1 MRPHSTH
8 YGTAAM
14 SQSAHPETIKDL
26 IGVGFGPSNLALAI
40 ALEELAQSQ
49 GHALD
54 ALFIDKQKE
63 YRWHGE
69 TLATQSELQISFL
82 KDLVSLR
89 NPTSPYSFVNYLH
102 QKQRLADFINLG
114 TFYPCRLEYN
124 DYLRWAA
131 EHFASQAVYGEEV
144 LRIEPEVKAG
154 RVEHLR
160 LVSRDGQ
167 GREFSRRTRSVVV
180 GSGGTPK
187 IPEKFTAFKDDPRVF
202 HHSQYLSSLNKL
214 PCTAGKPM
222 RIAVIGSGQSAAE
235 AFIDLNDSYPSV
247 KVDMVL
253 RGSALKPADDSP
265 FVNEIFAPDYTD
277 LVYNEP
283 ADQRAKLLGEYHN
296 TNYSVVDLDLIERI
310 YGILY
315 RQKVAHQFRHNVL
328 CRRQVEAV
336 VATRDGIE
344 LTLRDLATGQQQTHR
359 YDAVILATG
368 YERRSHRDLL
378 APLADYLEDFSVDRN
393 YRVLASPDL
402 QASVYLQGFC
412 ENSHG
417 LSDTLLSVLPSRAA
431 EISQALYHDLAR
443 QQGKAQPA
451 VALTSA

>member
-1 MRPHSTH
+1 
-8 YGTAAM
+8 M
-14 SQSAHPETIKDL
+14 SQPAHPETIKDL

-54 ALFIDKQKE
+54 ALFIDKQKD

-102 QKQRLADFINLG
+102 HKQRLADFINLG

-131 EHFASQAVYGEEV
+131 EQFADQAVYGEQV
-144 LRIEPEVKAG
+144 LRIEPELNAG

-160 LVSRDGQ
+160 LISRDAH
-167 GREFSRRTRSVVV
+167 GREMSRRTRAVVV

-187 IPEKFTAFKDDPRVF
+187 IPEKFGAFKDDPRVF
-202 HHSQYLSSLNKL
+202 HHSQYLSSLDKL
-214 PCTAGKPM
+214 PCSAGQPM

-265 FVNEIFAPDYTD
+265 FVNEIFSPDYTD
-277 LVYNEP
+277 LVFNEP

-296 TNYSVVDLDLIERI
+296 TNYSVVDLNLIERI

-336 VATRDGIE
+336 VATRNGIE
-344 LTLRDLATGQQQTHR
+344 LTLRDLATGQHQTHR

-368 YERRSHRDLL
+368 YERRSHRELL
-378 APLADYLEDFSVDRN
+378 APLADYVQDFAVDRH
-393 YRVLASPDL
+393 YRVLSSPDM
-402 QASVYLQGFC
+402 QACVYLQGFC
-412 ENSHG
+412 ESSHG

-431 EISQALYHDLAR
+431 EIGQALYRDLAHQR
-443 QQGKAQPA
+443 GTPQPA

>member
-1 MRPHSTH
+1 
-8 YGTAAM
+8 M
-14 SQSAHPETIKDL
+14 SQSSQQETIKDL

-40 ALEELAQSQ
+40 ALEELAESQ

-54 ALFIDKQKE
+54 ALFIDKQQD

-131 EHFASQAVYGEEV
+131 EHFATQAVYGQEV
-144 LRIEPEVKAG
+144 LRIEPELNAG

-160 LVSRDGQ
+160 LVSRDAQ
-167 GREFSRRTRSVVV
+167 GREYSRRTRSVVV

-187 IPEKFTAFKDDPRVF
+187 IPEKFGAFKDDPRVF

-214 PCTAGKPM
+214 PCTDGKPM

-247 KVDMVL
+247 KVDMIL

-265 FVNEIFAPDYTD
+265 FVNEIFSPDYTD

-283 ADQRAKLLGEYHN
+283 ADQRSKLLGEYHN
-296 TNYSVVDLDLIERI
+296 TNYSVVDLNLIERI

-315 RQKVAHQFRHNVL
+315 RQKVAHQHRHNVL

-336 VATRDGIE
+336 VATREGLE

-378 APLADYLEDFSVDRN
+378 APLAGYLDDFSVDRN

-417 LSDTLLSVLPSRAA
+417 LSDTLLSVLPARAA
-431 EISQALYHDLAR
+431 EIGQALYQDLA
-443 QQGKAQPA
+443 QLHGKPQPA
-451 VALTSA
+451 VALTRA

>member
-1 MRPHSTH
+1 MTQ
-8 YGTAAM
+8 A
-14 SQSAHPETIKDL
+14 SQQETIKDL

-40 ALEELAQSQ
+40 ALEELAESQ
-49 GHALD
+49 GRALD
-54 ALFIDKQKE
+54 ALFIEKQRD

-131 EHFASQAVYGEEV
+131 EHFATQAVYGEEV
-144 LRIEPEVKAG
+144 LRIEPELTQG

-160 LVSRDGQ
+160 LVSRDAE
-167 GREFSRRTRSVVV
+167 GREYSRRARSVVV

-187 IPEKFTAFKDDPRVF
+187 IPETFAAFKNDPRVF
-202 HHSQYLSSLNKL
+202 HHSRYLSSLSQL
-214 PCTAGKPM
+214 PCNAGKPM

-247 KVDMVL
+247 KVDMIL
-253 RGSALKPADDSP
+253 RASALKPADDSP

-283 ADQRAKLLGEYHN
+283 ADQRSKLLDEYHN
-296 TNYSVVDLDLIERI
+296 TNYSVVDLNLIERI
-310 YGILY
+310 YAILY

-328 CRRQVEAV
+328 CRRQVDAV
-336 VATRDGIE
+336 VGNADGIE
-344 LTLRDLATGQQQTHR
+344 LTLSDLATGQQQTHR

-378 APLADYLEDFSVDRN
+378 APLAGYLEDFNVDRN
-393 YRVLASPDL
+393 YRVLTSPDL
-402 QASVYLQGFC
+402 KASVYLQGFC

-431 EISQALYHDLAR
+431 EIGRALYQDLPSLR
-443 QQGKAQPA
+443 TLPLPEA
-451 VALTSA
+451 VLSRA

>member
-1 MRPHSTH
+1 MSQPHSPQQVH
-8 YGTAAM
+8 
-14 SQSAHPETIKDL
+14 DL

-40 ALEELAQSQ
+40 ALEELAETH

-54 ALFIDKQKE
+54 ALFIDKQSD
-63 YRWHGE
+63 YRWHGN

-131 EHFASQAVYGEEV
+131 EHFATQAQYGEEV
-144 LRIEPEVKAG
+144 TRIEPVLDAG
-154 RVEHLR
+154 KVRQLRV
-160 LVSRDGQ
+160 VSRDAQ
-167 GREFSRRTRSVVV
+167 GREHARLSRAVVV

-187 IPEKFTAFKDDPRVF
+187 VPDSFRAFKDDPRVF
-202 HHSQYLSSLNKL
+202 HHSTYLSSLATL
-214 PCTAGKPM
+214 PCNQGKPM
-222 RIAVIGSGQSAAE
+222 RIAIVGSGQSAAE
-235 AFIDLNDSYPSV
+235 AFIDLNDSFPSV
-247 KVDMVL
+247 KVDMIV
-253 RGSALKPADDSP
+253 RSSALKPADDSP

-277 LVYNEP
+277 LVFNQDQ
-283 ADQRAKLLGEYHN
+283 ADRQKLIAEYHN
-296 TNYSVVDLDLIERI
+296 TNYSVVDIDLLERI

-315 RQKVAHQFRHNVL
+315 RQKVAHQYRHAVL
-328 CRRQVEAV
+328 CRRQVQA
-336 VATRDGIE
+336 ATATAEGIE
-344 LTLRDLATGQQQTHR
+344 LTLQDLATQQSQTHR

-378 APLADYLEDFSVDRN
+378 APLQGYLQDFNVERDYRALSSAE
-393 YRVLASPDL
+393 L
-402 QASVYLQGFC
+402 QAPVYLQGFC
-412 ENSHG
+412 ETSHG

-431 EISQALYHDLAR
+431 EIGESLYKAL
-443 QQGKAQPA
+443 AQHAEA
-451 VALTSA
+451 VPLHAAAIALTRA

>member
-1 MRPHSTH
+1 
-8 YGTAAM
+8 M
-14 SQSAHPETIKDL
+14 SQTPETIKDL

-54 ALFIDKQKE
+54 ALFIDKQQN
-63 YRWHGE
+63 YRWHGD

-131 EHFASQAVYGEEV
+131 EHFATQAVYGEEV
-144 LRIEPEVKAG
+144 LRIEPEVHSG

-160 LVSRDGQ
+160 LISRDAQ
-167 GREFSRRTRSVVV
+167 GREYSRRTRSVVI

-187 IPEKFTAFKDDPRVF
+187 IPEKFSAFKDDPRVF
-202 HHSQYLSSLNKL
+202 HHSRYLSGLAKL
-214 PCTAGKPM
+214 ACADGKPM

-247 KVDMVL
+247 KVDMIL
-253 RGSALKPADDSP
+253 RATALKPADDSP

-283 ADQRAKLLGEYHN
+283 AEQRSKLIGEYHN
-296 TNYSVVDLDLIERI
+296 TNYSVVDLDLIDRI

-315 RQKVAHQFRHNVL
+315 RQKVAHQYRHNVL
-328 CRRQVEAV
+328 CRRNVEAV
-336 VATRDGIE
+336 VATAEGIE
-344 LTLRDLATGQQQTHR
+344 LTLRDLATDQQQTHR

-378 APLADYLEDFSVDRN
+378 APLQGYLDDFSADRN
-393 YRVLASPDL
+393 YRLLTSPDL
-402 QASVYLQGFC
+402 HASVYLQGFC
-412 ENSHG
+412 ETTHG
-417 LSDTLLSVLPSRAA
+417 LSDTLLSVLPARAA
-431 EISQALYHDLAR
+431 EIGQALYKDLAR
-443 QQGKAQPA
+443 QPVSHQPA
-451 VALTSA
+451 VALTRA